1 MKGGENMKLND
12 SLYLDLYQ
20 DSEKNKELLHD
31 ISLKLI
37 PTKINLNIWE
47 VKYSY
52 KTKRGNQKEN
62 HKYVIADDGTDARI
76 DFINYI
82 DKFNNENQ
90 HRSLSNV
97 KILDVKYV
105 GQIQQSY

>member
-1 MKGGENMKLND
+1 MKLN
-12 SLYLDLYQ
+12 SGLSLDLYQ
-20 DSEKNKELLHD
+20 DEEKNKELLHD

-47 VKYSY
+47 IKYSY

-62 HKYVIADDGTDARI
+62 HKYAIATDSTDAKV
-76 DFINYI
+76 DFLNYI

-105 GQIQQSY
+105 GQLEQSY